1 MIIYGQSIGLIV
13 LTSDEKEREVKMS
26 NTKKISRV
34 ILYTVLALFLV
45 GGMINCGGG
54 ASSGPAQVQAPKA
67 LIQDFIA
74 KHELMIDKALVNYYL
89 PEEQPMI
96 AATVEKTIEEK
107 KQSGELEKLQSVAF
121 DFSNLKIQVVEEK
134 EATYRD
140 MPTRAIKVS
149 VTGSYLMKQEDGAK
163 TIPAD
168 QTIILEMVD
177 NNWKVTEK
185 NNPWKEYHYKS
196 RG

>member
-1 MIIYGQSIGLIV
+1 
-13 LTSDEKEREVKMS
+13 
-26 NTKKISRV
+26 
-34 ILYTVLALFLV
+34 LALFLV

-54 ASSGPAQVQAPKA
+54 TSSGPAQVQAPKA

-74 KHELMIDKALVNYYL
+74 KHELMVDKSLVNYYL
-89 PEEQPMI
+89 PDEQPII
-96 AATVEKTIEEK
+96 AATVKKNIEEK
-107 KQSGELEKLQSVAF
+107 KQSGELEKLQSAAF
-121 DFSNLKIQVVEEK
+121 DFSNLKIQVVDEK

-149 VTGSYLMKQEDGAK
+149 VTGSYIMKQEDVSK

-168 QTIILEMVD
+168 KTIILEMVD
-177 NNWKVTEK
+177 SSWKVTEK
-185 NNPWKEYHYKS
+185 NNPFKEYQYKS

>member
-1 MIIYGQSIGLIV
+1 
-13 LTSDEKEREVKMS
+13 MS

-34 ILYTVLALFLV
+34 VLYTFLALFLV

-74 KHELMIDKALVNYYL
+74 KHELMVDKSLVNYYL
-89 PEEQPMI
+89 PDEQPMI
-96 AATVEKTIEEK
+96 AATVKKTIEEK
-107 KQSGELEKLQSVAF
+107 KQSGELEKLQSAAF
-121 DFSNLKIQVVEEK
+121 DFSNLKIQVVDEK
-134 EATYRD
+134 EVTYRD

-149 VTGSYLMKQEDGAK
+149 VTGSYLMKQEDGSE
-163 TIPAD
+163 TIPTD
-168 QTIILEMVD
+168 KTIILEMVD
-177 NNWKVTEK
+177 SSWKVTEK
-185 NNPWKEYHYKS
+185 NNPFKEYQYKS